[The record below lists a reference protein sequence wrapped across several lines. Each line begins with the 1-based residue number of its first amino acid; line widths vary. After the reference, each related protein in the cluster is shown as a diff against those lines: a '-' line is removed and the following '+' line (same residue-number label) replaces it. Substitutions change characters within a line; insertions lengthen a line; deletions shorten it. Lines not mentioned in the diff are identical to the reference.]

1 MESKYLLF
9 KYVSSASIHVYH
21 IQTYW
26 PVCTHVCTSR
36 YTPYTYA
43 CTHIYS
49 CVHTQPL
56 VNASCYFWIR
66 WKWKVKVKVTQSYP
80 TFCDPPLW
88 NSLGQNTGVGSLSLL
103 QQIFPTQELNQG
115 LLHCRKILYQ
125 LRQMTHQNPHDTNF
139 DMYIGKFW
147 WLGKGKI
154 HNFFFTWAQFS
165 LTWKRNKANS

>member
-1 MESKYLLF
+1 MLNKGGPKGRHLSPSVPLGQCNNQDASQIFLLSFTGRVALFTLSNPGASKPSMESKYLLF

-80 TFCDPPLW
+80 TFCDPPPL
-88 NSLGQNTGVGSLSLL
+88 
-103 QQIFPTQELNQG
+103 E
-115 LLHCRKILYQ
+115 
-125 LRQMTHQNPHDTNF
+125 
-139 DMYIGKFW
+139 
-147 WLGKGKI
+147 
-154 HNFFFTWAQFS
+154 FS
-165 LTWKRNKANS
+165 WPEYWSG